1 MSARTAFI
9 GLDACDVH
17 VAREF
22 ARQGD
27 MPVLAGL
34 LQTAAVQPTIAPLGF
49 FVGAVWVSSWTGLS
63 PANHRFLCSG
73 QIRGGGYEAFWAGPV
88 RERAVWNTVSEAGGR
103 VAVLDAPHSTVVEP
117 INGVFLAEWDCH
129 DRHQPQVVSSP
140 ASFVDEVT
148 ERFGPQPVN
157 SLRLPQQFAAPCDYK
172 HRAGLRRTVA
182 EEQALFADFQDGLQ
196 RKAALSVDLLGRENW
211 DLFYSVFAESH
222 CAGHQFWKYHDPTH
236 REYNAEAHAALGGDP
251 LRSIYSALDRA
262 IGEVIAAAGP
272 DATVYVNLS
281 HGMQSHYDGTC
292 LLDPVLWR
300 LDEYASGLDELG
312 SFSKAL
318 DVVANTMPRG
328 ARRRTLAS
336 AFDARRRLQSRA
348 GPIGADGRPVDIPG
362 WGARRRWWMQPNDSV
377 HGAIR
382 LNLEGREANPR
393 VRRAHK
399 AAIEGWLANR
409 LYELVNVAT
418 GEPAIEKVHFT
429 DDHYPRT
436 AGDAMGDLIIDWNR
450 SAPIDSVWSPATG
463 VVHAPYE
470 EWRTGDHHP
479 EGLLLVAGPDVTPG
493 VRPNPIP
500 VMDIAPTLAASLDVE
515 MTGVDGIAR
524 ADLVP
529 GRARTVRASTA
540 IRRPLLTET
549 QSRRPQKRRW
559 SRDYDLSLHQ
569 WSEEFAMGL
578 SSTLHNEHV
587 ALTETRAELVAAQA
601 RIGNLE
607 RLASIAEVGAWLKHI
622 EVPEDLFIS
631 VITPTHNRAELL
643 ERAVE
648 SVRRQSY
655 GNWEMLIVNDNSVD
669 DTWARLEKLAAS
681 EPRLRP
687 FQLEGDTGGAA
698 ARNVALDNAHGDII
712 VYLDDDN
719 RFDPDWLRAVAWAFT
734 EHPDTR
740 FAFGARVVDDDD
752 RHRGLASRSMPF
764 VQFLEWDREAML
776 QANRIDQN
784 VIAHRPS
791 PARLTDIALQF
802 SDWDLV
808 LQLTVDTEPL
818 AIPAIAAHYYSDA
831 PDRLTDIARDIG
843 GEPELIKVV
852 QQRDRERRA

>member
-34 LQTAAVQPTIAPLGF
+34 LQTAAVQPTVAPLGF
-49 FVGAVWVSSWTGLS
+49 FVGGIWATSWSGLS
-63 PANHRFLCSG
+63 PSTHRFLCPG
-73 QIRGGGYEAFWAGPV
+73 QIRGGGYDAFWAGPV
-88 RERAVWNTVSEAGGR
+88 RQRSVWNAVSEAGGR
-103 VAVLDAPHSTVVEP
+103 VAVLDAPHSTVFGE
-117 INGVFLAEWDCH
+117 INGVFLSEWGGH
-129 DRHQPQVVSSP
+129 DRHHPDIVAAPSSFLDDVLETHGRHP
-140 ASFVDEVT
+140 VGSWLPPRTHAS
-148 ERFGPQPVN
+148 
-157 SLRLPQQFAAPCDYK
+157 PCDYK
-172 HRAGLRRTVA
+172 HRAGQYRTIE
-182 EEQALFADFQDGLQ
+182 EEQALFAEICAGVPL
-196 RKAALSVDLLGRENW
+196 KTALSLDVLGREDW
-211 DLFYSVFAESH
+211 DLYYTVFGESH
-222 CAGHQFWKYHDPTH
+222 CVGHQLWKYHDTAH
-236 REYNAEAHAALGGDP
+236 RDYTASGAAALGGDP
-251 LRSIYSALDRA
+251 LRTVYSAIDRSVGEL
-262 IGEVIAAAGP
+262 IGAAGP

-281 HGMQSHYDGTC
+281 HGMRSHYDGTC

-300 LDEYASGLDELG
+300 LDEYASGLDERG

-318 DVVANTMPRG
+318 DTAANNLPRG
-328 ARRRTLAS
+328 TRRRTIS
-336 AFDARRRLQSRA
+336 SVFDARRRLQGRV
-348 GPIGADGRPVDIPG
+348 GPIGTDGRPVNIPAWAG
-362 WGARRRWWMQPNDSV
+362 RRRWWMQPNDSV
-377 HGAIR
+377 HGVIR
-382 LNLEGREANPR
+382 LNLEGRETNPR

-399 AAIEGWLANR
+399 AAIEGWLADR
-409 LYELVNVAT
+409 LGELVNVAT
-418 GEPAIEKVHFT
+418 GEPAVEKIYFT

-436 AGDAMGDLIIDWNR
+436 PDDPMGDLIIEWNR
-450 SAPIDSVWSPATG
+450 NAPLETVWSPATG

-500 VMDIAPTLAASLDVE
+500 VMDIAPTLAASLDIE

-529 GRARTVRASTA
+529 GHARTVRASTA

-549 QSRRPQKRRW
+549 QSRRSAKRRW
-559 SRDYDLSLHQ
+559 SRDYDLSRDD
-569 WSEEFAMGL
+569 WNEEFALGL
-578 SSTLHNEHV
+578 SSALHNEHV
-587 ALTETRAELVAAQA
+587 SLAETRAELAATRE

-681 EPRLRP
+681 EPRIHP

-698 ARNVALDNAHGDII
+698 ARNVALDNAQGDII

-734 EHPDTR
+734 EYPDTR
-740 FAFGARVVDDDD
+740 VAFGARVVDDDA
-752 RHRGLASRSMPF
+752 RHRGLATRSMPF
-764 VQFLEWDREAML
+764 VQFLEWDREAVL
-776 QANRIDQN
+776 QANRVDQN

-791 PARLTDIALQF
+791 PARLTDMTLQF
-802 SDWDLV
+802 SDWDLL

-831 PDRLTDIARDIG
+831 PDRLTDIARTQGD
-843 GEPELIKVV
+843 EPEMIKLV
-852 QQRDRERRA
+852 QERDRERQA